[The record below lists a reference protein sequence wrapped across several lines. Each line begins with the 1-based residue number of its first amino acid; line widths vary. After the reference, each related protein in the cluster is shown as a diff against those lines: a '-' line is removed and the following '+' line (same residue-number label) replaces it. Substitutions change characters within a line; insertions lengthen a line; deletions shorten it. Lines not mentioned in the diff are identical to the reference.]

1 MIDYEKL
8 GVFYLGKEY
17 DQKEK
22 KLSENFI
29 LYDSKDLTTHAM
41 CVGMTG
47 SGKTGLC
54 IGLLEE
60 AAIDKIP
67 ALIIDP
73 KGDLSN
79 LMLTFPELRADDFK
93 DWVTEEESA
102 RKGIT
107 LDELA
112 SKKANDWK
120 EGLAKWNQEPGR
132 IKKLMDSV
140 TTEIYTPASD
150 AGKQISVLSSLA
162 APDEKILKDE
172 FSLRENI
179 LGVTSALLN
188 LIGIGSDPI
197 KSKETILISNVIE
210 HYWKNRKNLSLEELI
225 NAISNP
231 PMKKV
236 GVLDL
241 EAFYPSKERF
251 ELAMKINN
259 LLASPGFTAWMQGEP
274 LDVQN
279 LLYTADGKPKHSIF
293 SIAHLSDRE
302 RMFFVTMLLNSTI
315 NWMRTQSGTTSLR
328 AILYMDEIFGYFP
341 PTANPPSKTPMM
353 TLLKQARAFGVG
365 VVLATQN
372 PVDLDYKGL
381 SNIGTW
387 FIGRLQTEQDK
398 NRIMDGLQTISKS
411 GGAAMSSKDLEKMIS
426 NLDSRVFLMNNVHE
440 DEPVVFHTRWVMSFL
455 SGPLTRVQI
464 SKLMK
469 DKISLPPETLSSQV
483 ETMKAGSVSSQPLIP
498 NEIEQVFIPL
508 RSSKPSTDSKLMYRP
523 FLLGKSTVH
532 FSSPKYKIEQKLEE
546 NIFFPIADSTE
557 MIDWNNSETFEVYS
571 EDFLSKK
578 ENEEA
583 VFSNL
588 PEGITNPKNF
598 QSLAKD
604 YENHLYRGTSL
615 NIFIDKL
622 SGNNSELDE
631 SERDFRIRITHSLRE
646 LRDVEI
652 EKIRKKYESKVN
664 SFEEKIRRAEQQHKI
679 QSVQY
684 QQQKLDAAISLGATV
699 LGALFGRKSTKG
711 TIGRVGTTISKTS
724 RTMREK
730 QDVENAEENIDSFN
744 QQIAELNKELESE
757 IALISAKYD
766 SDKIEFEEIQIR
778 PKKSDIDVKSV
789 SLAWLPYWR
798 DKEGKNLTKGF

>member
-17 DQKEK
+17 DQKKK
-22 KLSENFI
+22 KLTDNFI

-79 LMLTFPELRADDFK
+79 LMLTFPELRANDFK
-93 DWVTEEESA
+93 DWISEEEAS
-102 RKGIT
+102 RKGIS

-120 EGLAKWNQEPGR
+120 EGLAKWNQEPSR

-140 TTEIYTPASD
+140 VTEIYTSASD
-150 AGKQISVLSSLA
+150 AGKQISVLSSLN
-162 APDEKILKDE
+162 APSEKILNDE
-172 FSLRENI
+172 YSLRESI
-179 LGVTSALLN
+179 LGVSSALLN
-188 LIGIGSDPI
+188 LIGVDADPI
-197 KSKETILISNVIE
+197 KSKETILISNIIE
-210 HYWKNRKNLSLEELI
+210 HYWKRKTNLSLAELI

-236 GVLDL
+236 GVL
-241 EAFYPSKERF
+241 EIESFYPSKERF
-251 ELAMKINN
+251 ELAMKLNN

-274 LDVQN
+274 LDIQN
-279 LLYTADGKPKHSIF
+279 LLYTSEGKPKHSIL

-302 RMFFVTMLLNSTI
+302 RMFFVTLLLNSTI

-341 PTANPPSKTPMM
+341 PTSNPPSKTPMM

-411 GGAAMSSKDLEKMIS
+411 GGAAVNVKELDELIS
-426 NLDSRVFLMNNVHE
+426 NLESRVFLMNNVHE
-440 DEPVVFHTRWVMSFL
+440 DSSVIFHTRWVMSFL

-469 DKISLPPETLSSQV
+469 NKLKESYSVPKKPV
-483 ETMKAGSVSSQPLIP
+483 EATKAGSVSSQPLIP
-498 NEIEQVFIPL
+498 NEIDQVFIPL
-508 RSSKPSTDSKLMYRP
+508 RSSKPTENSSLHYKPY
-523 FLLGKSTVH
+523 LLGKSKVH
-532 FSSPKYKIEQKLEE
+532 FSSAKHKIDQTLDETH
-546 NIFFPIADSTE
+546 FFNLIETAE
-557 MIDWNNSETFEVYS
+557 MINWDDPESFEIHE
-571 EDFLSKK
+571 EDFTKMK
-578 ENEEA
+578 ELDEA
-583 VFSNL
+583 EFANL
-588 PEGITNPKNF
+588 PEGITIPKNF
-598 QSLAKD
+598 ETLGKEL
-604 YENHLYRGTSL
+604 ENYLYRNSSINL
-615 NIFIDKL
+615 FSEKL
-622 SGNNSELDE
+622 TKTNSEPME
-631 SERDFRIRITHSLRE
+631 SERDFRIRLTHSLHE
-646 LRDVEI
+646 LRDEEI
-652 EKIRKKYESKVN
+652 ENLKKKYESKIN
-664 SFEEKIRRAEQQHKI
+664 SLNEKIRKAEQQLGV
-679 QSVQY
+679 QSAQY

-699 LGALFGRKSTKG
+699 LGALFGRKSTRG
-711 TIGRVGTTISKTS
+711 TIGRAGTTISKTS
-724 RTMREK
+724 RTMKEK
-730 QDVENAEENIDSFN
+730 QDVANAEENIKTLN
-744 QQIAELNKELESE
+744 QQISDLNSELESE
-757 IALISAKYD
+757 ISLISEKYD
-766 SDKIEFEEIQIR
+766 TDKFELEEIKIR
-778 PKKSDIDVKSV
+778 PKRSDISVKSL

-798 DKEGKNLTKGF
+798 EKDGGNLVSGF